1 MQILKSKIE
10 IWNAKGRRIKLMNK
24 KFKYEIKAI
33 SNVKPKTGVK
43 DFRSVINRVEETD
56 GVKKSLG
63 QIGRRNQSGTNRAG
77 SLTANQDTRIGW
89 AAAHSLSFIYPT

>member
-1 MQILKSKIE
+1 
-10 IWNAKGRRIKLMNK
+10 MNK

-43 DFRSVINRVEETD
+43 DFRSVINRVEEIGSLTGTD

-63 QIGRRNQSGTNRAG
+63 QIGRRNQSGTNREG
-77 SLTANQDTRIGW
+77 SLTANQDTDRLGRR
-89 AAAHSLSFIYPT
+89 SLFVFDNG